1 MKNLDYVEFEIKKH
15 LVKAANEDASK
26 FILPGEEPVRYW
38 SQRGQNEQFLNTI
51 YSLVPDSKK
60 GYKGKI
66 GQVLTK
72 LSKKYNIPFRLEGDV
87 DVKNTTMNNIFKKD
101 LNGLRNLSDLSG
113 EDAISTV
120 DNPGNPL
127 NEIME
132 STNSTIKQRVRDYKR
147 DYIQDYYRRNNIT
160 EDDFMVYEGNAID
173 EFNTFVRD
181 NPNELIKETEMLDIV
196 DWDGI
201 GKGFDAMAKGSEF
214 KDVKLASDMLM
225 QISGNT
231 RNIFDYTIQNL
242 KGSDGW
248 NFGNIQN
255 LEELMQSKLK
265 EAIKR
270 GKREFLDTLPT
281 SKKNELLEAGVIGLD
296 ENAKFVV
303 ELDDVL
309 KEQIIE
315 QGFPITGL

>member
-1 MKNLDYVEFEIKKH
+1 
-15 LVKAANEDASK
+15 
-26 FILPGEEPVRYW
+26 
-38 SQRGQNEQFLNTI
+38 
-51 YSLVPDSKK
+51 
-60 GYKGKI
+60 
-66 GQVLTK
+66 
-72 LSKKYNIPFRLEGDV
+72 
-87 DVKNTTMNNIFKKD
+87 
-101 LNGLRNLSDLSG
+101 
-113 EDAISTV
+113 
-120 DNPGNPL
+120 
-127 NEIME
+127 
-132 STNSTIKQRVRDYKR
+132 
-147 DYIQDYYRRNNIT
+147 
-160 EDDFMVYEGNAID
+160 MVYEGNAID